1 MTVQLAPTAVIHD
14 RPFTDLRHTQLDLQA
29 LRFMISCT
37 CLALETPLAL
47 DGAGL
52 GSESTSSP
60 SGEGQGRGS
69 APSPLGRGLGRGHS
83 PIIIHQPDPDHW
95 TQRLILTQPQRLRD
109 QRPLTVVGFFGLK
122 NTGANVA
129 LAQEL
134 DRELIPEL
142 TTHAELLAYVS
153 VCLPTGNFGNLV
165 LFASPEGKDAWGL
178 SAKHSAAVRL
188 LTPDY
193 YAAVRLYNGHLPG
206 GVAACETLRL
216 HLVKYYD
223 YTSRPLWRAVRPL
236 PGGEEL

>member
-1 MTVQLAPTAVIHD
+1 MTVQLAPQDMVRD

-29 LRFMISCT
+29 LRFMISCA
-37 CLALETPLAL
+37 CLALETP
-47 DGAGL
+47 
-52 GSESTSSP
+52 P
-60 SGEGQGRGS
+60 P
-69 APSPLGRGLGRGHS
+69 PSPLGSGSSIDPL
-83 PIIIHQPDPDHW
+83 IIHQPDADHW
-95 TQRLILTQPQRLRD
+95 TQRLILTQPQRLRVH
-109 QRPLTVVGFFGLK
+109 RPLTVVGFFGLK
-122 NTGANVA
+122 SAAANVA

-142 TTHAELLAYVS
+142 TAHAELLAYVS

-193 YAAVRLYNGHLPG
+193 YAAVRLYNGHLPD
-206 GVAACETLRL
+206 GVAAGETLRL

-223 YTSRPLWRAVRPL
+223 YASQPLWRAVRPL
-236 PGGEEL
+236 SAGDEL

>member
-1 MTVQLAPTAVIHD
+1 MTVQLAPQDVIRD

-29 LRFMISCT
+29 LRFMISCA
-37 CLALETPLAL
+37 CLALETSPPPSPLSQ
-47 DGAGL
+47 GAG
-52 GSESTSSP
+52 SEA
-60 SGEGQGRGS
+60 
-69 APSPLGRGLGRGHS
+69 APSPLRRGSSTDPL
-83 PIIIHQPDPDHW
+83 IIHQPDADQW
-95 TQRLILTQPQRLRD
+95 TQRIILTQPQRLRVH
-109 QRPLTVVGFFGLK
+109 RPLTVVGFFGLK
-122 NTGANVA
+122 SAAANVA
-129 LAQEL
+129 LAQAL

-142 TTHAELLAYVS
+142 TAHAELLAYVS

-236 PGGEEL
+236 SAGDDL

>member
-1 MTVQLAPTAVIHD
+1 MTVQLAPQDVVRD

-29 LRFMISCT
+29 LRFMISCA
-37 CLALETPLAL
+37 CLALETHLSL

-52 GSESTSSP
+52 GSEST
-60 SGEGQGRGS
+60 
-69 APSPLGRGLGRGHS
+69 PSPLGRGLGRGS
-83 PIIIHQPDPDHW
+83 STDPLIIHQPDTDHW
-95 TQRLILTQPQRLRD
+95 TQRLILTQPQRLRVH
-109 QRPLTVVGFFGLK
+109 RPLTVVGFFGLK
-122 NTGANVA
+122 SAAANVA
-129 LAQEL
+129 LAQTL

-142 TTHAELLAYVS
+142 TTHADLLAYVS

-223 YTSRPLWRAVRPL
+223 YASRPLWRAVRPL
-236 PGGEEL
+236 SAGDEL